1 MSARA
6 SAAAA
11 WCLRP
16 ANRRVGL
23 ALSRKKKTTRGGP
36 LGQARGEMLLLHVGA
51 PVTKEQV
58 GWRPVLAHYL
68 ALECRS

>member
-23 ALSRKKKTTRGGP
+23 ALSRKKKAEMHISQSVGIVLQRTN
-36 LGQARGEMLLLHVGA
+36 ARTILRRAETPAGDSVVCGIFD
-51 PVTKEQV
+51 V
-58 GWRPVLAHYL
+58 
-68 ALECRS
+68 